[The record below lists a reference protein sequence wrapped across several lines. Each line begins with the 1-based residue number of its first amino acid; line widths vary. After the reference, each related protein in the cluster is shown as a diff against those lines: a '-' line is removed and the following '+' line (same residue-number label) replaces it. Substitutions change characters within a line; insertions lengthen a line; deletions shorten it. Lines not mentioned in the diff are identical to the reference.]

1 MMEARAPNTL
11 LWSLSLLMRLLPL
24 IYILTR
30 FLIPC
35 CFFCRVVPENVQKK
49 LARDA
54 KLLKELKER
63 RVKERKERVEKRKT
77 LRANAEKYYKEY
89 QNQQ

>member
-1 MMEARAPNTL
+1 MEGFKPTPIPLTGGA
-11 LWSLSLLMRLLPL
+11 SHSSLPL
-24 IYILTR
+24 ND
-30 FLIPC
+30 LIANLS
-35 CFFCRVVPENVQKK
+35 CRVVPENVQKK
-49 LARDA
+49 QARDA

-63 RVKERKERVEKRKT
+63 RDRERKERAEKRKT